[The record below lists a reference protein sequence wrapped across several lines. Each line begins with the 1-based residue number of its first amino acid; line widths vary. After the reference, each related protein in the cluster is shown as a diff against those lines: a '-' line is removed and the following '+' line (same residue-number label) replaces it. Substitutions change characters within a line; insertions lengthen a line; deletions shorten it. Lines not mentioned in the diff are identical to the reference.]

1 MKRVPRNVIYRL
13 DHFRHAMNPGK
24 EARVRALLRVWRE
37 VAVLESR
44 YQWRRFFETGGF
56 EVSGPARFGH
66 LVMAYQHQMIRDQVV
81 EQLEGWIRSRQQEFT
96 RLVARSNLDEALRHQ
111 LHTVNR
117 WKAWFSRGPVQMKDG
132 TPVSEEARVLARRI
146 MRQIMSRHRRPS
158 FKRIGMRID
167 VRGVK
172 IQQART
178 SRAFSLW
185 LRLMTTTRGQ
195 RIEVPLLPNRYALQR
210 QGVFRNT
217 IQVTEREDG
226 TLVFG
231 LAKDVSGTYQR
242 QREAYQPA
250 TEQIAL
256 DFGLRTLFAT
266 DRGDL
271 LGRGFMAHLA
281 KLDRRITARAA
292 HLQRMGRR
300 PSSSKRYRRDV
311 QKLRGFI
318 RSEVNRVLNRIIERD
333 RPAHLVLERLNF
345 RAPGLSRRM
354 NRLLQNCGRAVV
366 RQKLQDLEEKYGV
379 TATTVNA
386 AYSSQECSAC
396 GYVDVRNRDGERF
409 RCLWCE
415 RRIHADVNAA
425 RIIGRRRSSSIGSE
439 APVTK
444 AGVLQEVVRRF
455 LERHPRPKQGRSGP
469 EGRPAD
475 PRWTNPYFKEWCASV
490 TSMLPTRA
498 APLHGAARQ

>member
-1 MKRVPRNVIYRL
+1 Y
-13 DHFRHAMNPGK
+13 
-24 EARVRALLRVWRE
+24 
-37 VAVLESR
+37 
-44 YQWRRFFETGGF
+44 
-56 EVSGPARFGH
+56 GH

-81 EQLEGWIRSRQQEFT
+81 GQLEGWIRNRQKDFT

-117 WKAWFSRGPVQMKDG
+117 WRAWFSRNPVQMKDG
-132 TPVSEEARVLARRI
+132 TVVPDEVRALARRI
-146 MRQIMSRHRRPS
+146 MRQIMGRHRRPT
-158 FKRIGMRID
+158 FGRIGMRID

-210 QGVFRNT
+210 RGAFRNT

-231 LAKDVSGTYQR
+231 LAQDVSNSYQR
-242 QREAYQPA
+242 QRKAYQPV
-250 TEQIAL
+250 TERIAL

-311 QKLRGFI
+311 QRLRGFI
-318 RSEVNRVLNRIIERD
+318 RSEVNRVLNRIVERD

-345 RAPGLSRRM
+345 RAPGLSRRT

-379 TATTVNA
+379 AATVVSA

-396 GYVDVRNRDGERF
+396 GYVDARNRDGERL
-409 RCLWCE
+409 RCRWCE
-415 RRIHADVNAA
+415 GRIHADVSAA
-425 RIIGRRRSSSIGSE
+425 RSIGRRRSSPIGSE

-444 AGVLQEVVRRF
+444 AGVLQEVVRHF
-455 LERHPRPKQGRSGP
+455 LERYPRPKQGRSGP

-475 PRWTNPYFKEWCASV
+475 PRWTNPYFKDWCASV
-490 TSMLPTRA
+490 TSMLPTSA
-498 APLHGAARQ
+498 APLHSAERQ